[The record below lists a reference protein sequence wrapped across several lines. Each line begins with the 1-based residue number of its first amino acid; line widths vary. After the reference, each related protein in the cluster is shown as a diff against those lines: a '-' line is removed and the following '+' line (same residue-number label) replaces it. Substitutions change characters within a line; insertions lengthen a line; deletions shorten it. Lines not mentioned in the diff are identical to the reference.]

1 MPHLSAEAK
10 HHILLEYD
18 PYNRYRSFT
27 ALAHKHN
34 VAGGRET
41 VERWFHRWD
50 RIPSSLEE
58 CPRTG
63 RPRVLSVD
71 DVHELVAPIIRRANQ
86 ENRVIDYAQ
95 VADELKEDT
104 GCEVSSQTLRRYGR
118 SAGVRGMRTSA
129 RSAIERQSIAVE

>member
-18 PYNRYRSFT
+18 PYNRYRSFA
-27 ALAHKHN
+27 ALARKHN

-50 RIPSSLEE
+50 RTPSSLEE

-71 DVHELVAPIIRRANQ
+71 DVHELVAPIIRRANR

-95 VADELKEDT
+95 VADDRPCGQLANFAA
-104 GCEVSSQTLRRYGR
+104 VRPLRRRSWHENNSTQCGR
-118 SAGVRGMRTSA
+118 ASEHGS
-129 RSAIERQSIAVE
+129 

>member
-18 PYNRYRSFT
+18 PYHRYRSFA
-27 ALAHKHN
+27 ALARKHD

-50 RIPSSLEE
+50 RTPSSLEE

-71 DVHELVAPIIRRANQ
+71 DVHELVTPIIRRANQ

-95 VADELKEDT
+95 VAELTRRT
-104 GCEVSSQTLRRYGR
+104 GSLTTLKSLTSLRKTQ
-118 SAGVRGMRTSA
+118 AVWSA
-129 RSAIERQSIAVE
+129 RELCGSTAEPQAFVA